1 MRTSW
6 LLMMA
11 SSPFFSQNRL
21 VTSGPNCIPTPRLL
35 GPRPGAAWGS
45 VQSISIISPDWP
57 GCLCLCRSNF
67 LMSSRVT
74 LSSEKRPPW
83 STRYLEPIS
92 VARGSAEKLS
102 ENNLNTLVPVS
113 GGKSWPGSGHQ
124 GGNYT
129 VHYTWLGIRPQIHTP
144 YSYHPSC
151 GFLCSRTCPRAATTC
166 KRITVTRSR
175 LTRNPGRQSR
185 R

>member
-1 MRTSW
+1 
-6 LLMMA
+6 MMA

-113 GGKSWPGSGHQ
+113 GGKSWLGSGHQ
-124 GGNYT
+124 GGT
-129 VHYTWLGIRPQIHTP
+129 IPFIILGSAFALKSIHLIHIIRLVVSSVQEHARGPQP
-144 YSYHPSC
+144 LVS
-151 GFLCSRTCPRAATTC
+151 
-166 KRITVTRSR
+166 V
-175 LTRNPGRQSR
+175 
-185 R
+185 